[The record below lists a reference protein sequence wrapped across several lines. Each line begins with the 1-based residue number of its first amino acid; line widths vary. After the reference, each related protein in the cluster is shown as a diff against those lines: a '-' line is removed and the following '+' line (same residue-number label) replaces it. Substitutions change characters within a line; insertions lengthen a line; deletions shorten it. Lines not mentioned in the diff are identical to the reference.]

1 MRKNNFKEFLLSN
14 IKKEYTLSIVA
25 RLKGKKIDLPL
36 EYAELTDEEYEELTE
51 KYGKEFLPLEPIV
64 RQWEEKLLEISFK
77 GHESVLELFV
87 VTDEEVFQWVAVKVF
102 RINLSTGRYIN
113 MITSSL
119 KMGKKYNRRRGVRI
133 NIDTVMNLEQE
144 GETFHVIVKDLSY
157 CGVGFFELGEGMV
170 KKGVPFILHLT
181 EPGEDGEE
189 KLVCKLVGKVLHQR
203 NDAGGIFSGCIL
215 STKHAAFL
223 QKYVAMKQMEQISGK
238 KRDFGIS
245 YHVISE
251 DWKRERAERLNA
263 YKDNK

>member
-1 MRKNNFKEFLLSN
+1 MSKNISKGLLLSN
-14 IKKEYTLSIVA
+14 IKKDYTLSIVA
-25 RLKGKKIDLPL
+25 KLKGKKVDLPL

-51 KYGKEFLPLEPIV
+51 KYGQEILPLEPIV
-64 RQWEEKLLEISFK
+64 SQWEKKLLEISFK

-87 VTDEEVFQWVAVKVF
+87 VTNEEVFQWVAVKVF

-119 KMGKKYNRRRGVRI
+119 LYGKKYNRRRGVRI
-133 NIDTVMNLEQE
+133 NIDKVMNLEQE

-181 EPGEDGEE
+181 EPGENGEE
-189 KLVCKLVGKVLHQR
+189 KLVCKLVGKILNQR
-203 NDAGGIFSGCIL
+203 NDSGGIFSGCIL

-223 QKYVAMKQMEQISGK
+223 QRYIAMKQLEQISGRK
-238 KRDFGIS
+238 QDFGIT
-245 YHVISE
+245 HNVIGE
-251 DWKRERAERLNA
+251 NWKRDRAERLKA
-263 YKDNK
+263 SK